1 MTLRVSG
8 KNMDIGEVLRGQI
21 AMRVEQAVKR
31 YFDGGFGGYAVVERE
46 GTAFRTHC
54 SLHLDT
60 GVDLQ
65 ASAIAHDPYASADIS
80 SERIEKRLRRYKRKL
95 KERRP
100 AAAGCASR
108 RGPLRRARDDRD
120 DRRDRG
126 RLSACGHRRRESAAA
141 TLFGGRCGRRA
152 RFERRSCSRL
162 PPCHQPTHQC
172 RLSPP
177 RRSHRLGGP
186 GRRPRRIG
194 VRDAVAPIRRRR
206 HHLPLEL

>member
-60 GVDLQ
+60 GIDLQ

-100 AAAGCASR
+100 ANAGPQAEEAR
-108 RGPLRRARDDRD
+108 YDALTVTATEADAPEGFQPVVVAEEKTRLRRLSVGDAAAELDLSGATVLLFRHATSGRINVVYRRLDGHVGWMDSAGDRD
-120 DRRDRG
+120 G
-126 RLSACGHRRRESAAA
+126 SA
-141 TLFGGRCGRRA
+141 
-152 RFERRSCSRL
+152 
-162 PPCHQPTHQC
+162 
-172 RLSPP
+172 
-177 RRSHRLGGP
+177 
-186 GRRPRRIG
+186 
-194 VRDAVAPIRRRR
+194 
-206 HHLPLEL
+206 

>member
-31 YFDGGFGGYAVVERE
+31 YFDGGFGGFAVVERE

-65 ASAIAHDPYASADIS
+65 ASATAHDPYASADIS

-100 AAAGCASR
+100 ATAGAQAEDVRYDALGAAETDEEAAGEFQPAIIAEHKTRLPRFSVGEAAAELDASGAPVFVFR
-108 RGPLRRARDDRD
+108 HASSVRINVVYR
-120 DRRDRG
+120 RRDG
-126 RLSACGHRRRESAAA
+126 HIGWVDPAGDPDGSA
-141 TLFGGRCGRRA
+141 
-152 RFERRSCSRL
+152 
-162 PPCHQPTHQC
+162 
-172 RLSPP
+172 
-177 RRSHRLGGP
+177 
-186 GRRPRRIG
+186 
-194 VRDAVAPIRRRR
+194 
-206 HHLPLEL
+206 

>member
-65 ASAIAHDPYASADIS
+65 VSATSHDPYASADIS
-80 SERIEKRLRRYKRKL
+80 SERIEKRLRRYKRRL
-95 KERRP
+95 KEHHP
-100 AAAGCASR
+100 A
-108 RGPLRRARDDRD
+108 
-120 DRRDRG
+120 
-126 RLSACGHRRRESAAA
+126 SAAA
-141 TLFGGRCGRRA
+141 PAEEASDALASAKIDEDVPEGFHPMVVAEKKT
-152 RFERRSCSRL
+152 RL
-162 PPCHQPTHQC
+162 R
-172 RLSPP
+172 RLSVGEAAAELDAGGAPVLVFHHATSGRLNVVY
-177 RRSHRLGGP
+177 RRLDGH
-186 GRRPRRIG
+186 IG
-194 VRDAVAPIRRRR
+194 WVDPAGAPDGAA
-206 HHLPLEL
+206 

>member
-31 YFDGGFGGYAVVERE
+31 YFDGGFGGYAVVERD

-60 GVDLQ
+60 GIDLQ

-100 AAAGCASR
+100 ANASAQAEVT
-108 RGPLRRARDDRD
+108 GYDALSPTGTEGDTPEGFQPIVVAEEIT
-120 DRRDRG
+120 
-126 RLSACGHRRRESAAA
+126 RLPHLSVGDAAA
-141 TLFGGRCGRRA
+141 ELETSGATILLFRHASSGRVNVVYRRLDGHVGWVDPA
-152 RFERRSCSRL
+152 GHPDGS
-162 PPCHQPTHQC
+162 
-172 RLSPP
+172 
-177 RRSHRLGGP
+177 
-186 GRRPRRIG
+186 
-194 VRDAVAPIRRRR
+194 A
-206 HHLPLEL
+206 

>member
-31 YFDGGFGGYAVVERE
+31 YFDGGFGGHAVVERE

-65 ASAIAHDPYASADIS
+65 ASAISHDPYASADIS

-100 AAAGCASR
+100 GAAGAPGEEQRSDGLAAAETEQAVPQGFQPVVVAEEEVR
-108 RGPLRRARDDRD
+108 LR
-120 DRRDRG
+120 
-126 RLSACGHRRRESAAA
+126 RLSAGDAAA
-141 TLFGGRCGRRA
+141 ELESSGLPILVFRHATSGRVNVVYRR
-152 RFERRSCSRL
+152 L
-162 PPCHQPTHQC
+162 DGH
-172 RLSPP
+172 
-177 RRSHRLGGP
+177 
-186 GRRPRRIG
+186 IG
-194 VRDAVAPIRRRR
+194 WVDPAGDPDGSG
-206 HHLPLEL
+206 

>member
-31 YFDGGFGGYAVVERE
+31 YFDGGFGGFAVVERE

-100 AAAGCASR
+100 AIASSQAEEVR
-108 RGPLRRARDDRD
+108 YDALGATGTEEETAEEFQPVVIAEEKARLRRF
-120 DRRDRG
+120 
-126 RLSACGHRRRESAAA
+126 SAGDAAA
-141 TLFGGRCGRRA
+141 ELDSSGAPVLVFRHATSGRINVVYRRLDGHIGWVDPA
-152 RFERRSCSRL
+152 GD
-162 PPCHQPTHQC
+162 PD
-172 RLSPP
+172 
-177 RRSHRLGGP
+177 GP
-186 GRRPRRIG
+186 
-194 VRDAVAPIRRRR
+194 A
-206 HHLPLEL
+206 

>member
-8 KNMDIGEVLRGQI
+8 KNMNIGEVLRGQI

-60 GVDLQ
+60 GIDLQ

-100 AAAGCASR
+100 AAAGAQAEEARYDGLATAETDEETPEGFQPVVIAEEKARLQRFSVGDAAAELDSSGAPVLVFRHATSR
-108 RGPLRRARDDRD
+108 RINVVYRRLDGHIGWVDPAGDPD
-120 DRRDRG
+120 G
-126 RLSACGHRRRESAAA
+126 SA
-141 TLFGGRCGRRA
+141 
-152 RFERRSCSRL
+152 
-162 PPCHQPTHQC
+162 
-172 RLSPP
+172 
-177 RRSHRLGGP
+177 
-186 GRRPRRIG
+186 
-194 VRDAVAPIRRRR
+194 
-206 HHLPLEL
+206 

>member
-31 YFDGGFGGYAVVERE
+31 YFDGGFGGHAVVERD

-65 ASAIAHDPYASADIS
+65 ASATSHDPYASADIS
-80 SERIEKRLRRYKRKL
+80 SERIEKRLRRYKRRL

-100 AAAGCASR
+100 A
-108 RGPLRRARDDRD
+108 
-120 DRRDRG
+120 
-126 RLSACGHRRRESAAA
+126 SAAA
-141 TLFGGRCGRRA
+141 PVEATADDALA
-152 RFERRSCSRL
+152 
-162 PPCHQPTHQC
+162 
-172 RLSPP
+172 SPAA
-177 RRSHRLGGP
+177 
-186 GRRPRRIG
+186 
-194 VRDAVAPIRRRR
+194 D
-206 HHLPLEL
+206 

>member
-60 GVDLQ
+60 GIDLQ
-65 ASAIAHDPYASADIS
+65 ASATAHDPYASADIS

-100 AAAGCASR
+100 ASAGTQAEESR
-108 RGPLRRARDDRD
+108 YDALAKRDTEQEVSEGFQPMVVAEERTRLRRFSVGDAAAELEASGVAVIVFRHATS
-120 DRRDRG
+120 G
-126 RLSACGHRRRESAAA
+126 RLNVVYRRLDGHIGWVDTAGDPDGSA
-141 TLFGGRCGRRA
+141 
-152 RFERRSCSRL
+152 
-162 PPCHQPTHQC
+162 
-172 RLSPP
+172 
-177 RRSHRLGGP
+177 
-186 GRRPRRIG
+186 
-194 VRDAVAPIRRRR
+194 
-206 HHLPLEL
+206 

>member
-54 SLHLDT
+54 ALHLDT

-100 AAAGCASR
+100 AAAVAQAEEARYDALATTETEGAEGFQPVVVAEEKAR
-108 RGPLRRARDDRD
+108 LRRFSVGD
-120 DRRDRG
+120 
-126 RLSACGHRRRESAAA
+126 AAA
-141 TLFGGRCGRRA
+141 ELDCSGAPVLVFRHATSGRINVVYRR
-152 RFERRSCSRL
+152 L
-162 PPCHQPTHQC
+162 DGH
-172 RLSPP
+172 
-177 RRSHRLGGP
+177 
-186 GRRPRRIG
+186 IG
-194 VRDAVAPIRRRR
+194 WVDPAGDPDGSA
-206 HHLPLEL
+206 

>member
-100 AAAGCASR
+100 ASPPAASR
-108 RGPLRRARDDRD
+108 RGPLRRARGDRD
-120 DRRDRG
+120 GRRGSG
-126 RLSACGHRRRESAAA
+126 RISAGGRRRGESAAA
-141 TLFGGRCGRRA
+141 TLSVGDAAAELDSSGAPVLVFRHATSGRINVVYRRLDGHIGWVDPA
-152 RFERRSCSRL
+152 GD
-162 PPCHQPTHQC
+162 PD
-172 RLSPP
+172 
-177 RRSHRLGGP
+177 GP
-186 GRRPRRIG
+186 
-194 VRDAVAPIRRRR
+194 A
-206 HHLPLEL
+206 

>member
-31 YFDGGFGGYAVVERE
+31 YFDGGYGGFAVVERE

-65 ASAIAHDPYASADIS
+65 ASAIAHDPYASAEIS

-100 AAAGCASR
+100 ATAGAQAEEIRGEALAASEEDEETAEGFQPVVIADEKA
-108 RGPLRRARDDRD
+108 PLRRF
-120 DRRDRG
+120 
-126 RLSACGHRRRESAAA
+126 SAGDAAA
-141 TLFGGRCGRRA
+141 ELDSSGAPVLIFRHATSGRINVVYRR
-152 RFERRSCSRL
+152 L
-162 PPCHQPTHQC
+162 DGH
-172 RLSPP
+172 
-177 RRSHRLGGP
+177 
-186 GRRPRRIG
+186 IG
-194 VRDAVAPIRRRR
+194 WVDPAGDADGSA
-206 HHLPLEL
+206 